1 MGNCF
6 GRYKRK
12 PLQIIQIDPPTKAKA
27 IASQAQPRKRTLSEV
42 IESQYPG
49 MLAQQQQKVA
59 LMSAQDRRIMNT
71 YYGVRR

>member
-12 PLQIIQIDPPTKAKA
+12 PLQIIQIDPAKAKA
-27 IASQAQPRKRTLSEV
+27 IAGQAQPRKRTLSEV

-59 LMSAQDRRIMNT
+59 VMSAQDRRIMNM

>member
-27 IASQAQPRKRTLSEV
+27 SQAQQRKRTLSEV

-59 LMSAQDRRIMNT
+59 LMSAQDRRIMNR
-71 YYGVRR
+71 YYGVR